1 MWQGVA
7 SRKVDK
13 YLVIMM
19 KKKEIGLL
27 CLVMLIFASCR
38 TAKHTV
44 EHYEARDSVVSQ
56 KIENRST
63 TIEWLK
69 ADTLSV
75 AIVIEQLDTA
85 GRVTTRAVVTKQR
98 KIDNYATKIDSI
110 SVSSEGK
117 QISQK
122 LVQKES
128 KPVRASSSLIWISF
142 ALGLI
147 ILVIFLVSKWL
158 RH

>member
-1 MWQGVA
+1 M
-7 SRKVDK
+7 
-13 YLVIMM
+13 I
-19 KKKEIGLL
+19 
-27 CLVMLIFASCR
+27 IFVSCR

-44 EHYEARDSVVSQ
+44 DHYEARDSVVAQ
-56 KIENRST
+56 KIEKRST

-98 KIDNYATKIDSI
+98 KIDNYATKIDSE

-117 QISQK
+117 QISHK

-128 KPVRASSSLIWISF
+128 TPVRASNSLIWISF

-147 ILVIFLVSKWL
+147 ILVIFLVSKWV
-158 RH
+158 RR

>member
-1 MWQGVA
+1 MA
-7 SRKVDK
+7 
-13 YLVIMM
+13 
-19 KKKEIGLL
+19 KKKEIGIM
-27 CLVMLIFASCR
+27 CLIMLIFVSCR

-44 EHYEARDSVVSQ
+44 EHYEARDSVESQ
-56 KIENRST
+56 KKENRST

-69 ADTLSV
+69 ADTMSI
-75 AIVIEQLDTA
+75 AIVIEQLDTV

-110 SVSSEGK
+110 SVSIEDK

-122 LVQKES
+122 LVKKES
-128 KPVRASSSLIWISF
+128 KPVRASSSIIRISF

-147 ILVIFLVSKWL
+147 ILVIFWVSKWL

>member
-1 MWQGVA
+1 MVKMA
-7 SRKVDK
+7 
-13 YLVIMM
+13 
-19 KKKEIGLL
+19 KKKEIGIL
-27 CLVMLIFASCR
+27 CLIMLIFVSCR
-38 TAKHTV
+38 SAKHTV
-44 EHYEARDSVVSQ
+44 EHYEAHDSVIAQ
-56 KIENRST
+56 RLENRAT

-69 ADTLSV
+69 ADTMSV
-75 AIVIEQLDTA
+75 AIVIEQLDTV

-98 KIDNYATKIDSI
+98 KIGNYATKIDSI

-147 ILVIFLVSKWL
+147 ILVIFLVITWL
-158 RH
+158 RR

>member
-1 MWQGVA
+1 MVNA
-7 SRKVDK
+7 
-13 YLVIMM
+13 M
-19 KKKEIGLL
+19 KKKEIGII
-27 CLVMLIFASCR
+27 CLIILIFVSCR
-38 TAKHTV
+38 TGKHTV

-69 ADTLSV
+69 ADTMSI
-75 AIVIEQLDTA
+75 AIVIEQLDTV

-98 KIDNYATKIDSI
+98 KIDNYATKIDSE
-110 SVSSEGK
+110 SVSSDNK

-122 LVQKES
+122 FAQKES
-128 KPVRASSSLIWISF
+128 KPVRATSSLFLISF
-142 ALGLI
+142 VTLVLL

-158 RH
+158 RR

>member
-1 MWQGVA
+1 MVKMA
-7 SRKVDK
+7 
-13 YLVIMM
+13 
-19 KKKEIGLL
+19 KKKEIGII
-27 CLVMLIFASCR
+27 CLIMLIFVSCR

-44 EHYEARDSVVSQ
+44 EHYEARDSVISQ

-69 ADTLSV
+69 ADTMSIV
-75 AIVIEQLDTA
+75 IVIEQLDTV
-85 GRVTTRAVVTKQR
+85 GRVTTRAIVTKQR

-142 ALGLI
+142 VTLVLL
-147 ILVIFLVSKWL
+147 ILVTILVSNSL
-158 RH
+158 RR

>member
-1 MWQGVA
+1 MVNA
-7 SRKVDK
+7 
-13 YLVIMM
+13 M
-19 KKKEIGLL
+19 KKKEIGII
-27 CLVMLIFASCR
+27 CLIMLIFVSCR

-69 ADTLSV
+69 ADTMSI
-75 AIVIEQLDTA
+75 AIVIEQLDTV

-98 KIDNYATKIDSI
+98 KIDNYAKKIDSI
-110 SVSSEGK
+110 SVSSEEK

-128 KPVRASSSLIWISF
+128 TPEKATSSLIRISF
-142 ALGLI
+142 VTLVLL
-147 ILVIFLVSKWL
+147 ILVITMVSKL
-158 RH
+158 VRR

>member
-1 MWQGVA
+1 M
-7 SRKVDK
+7 
-13 YLVIMM
+13 I
-19 KKKEIGLL
+19 KKKEIGIL
-27 CLVMLIFASCR
+27 CLILFNFVSCR

-63 TIEWLK
+63 TIECLK
-69 ADTLSV
+69 ADTMSI

-98 KIDNYATKIDSI
+98 KVDNYATKIDSVCFL
-110 SVSSEGK
+110 SDD
-117 QISQK
+117 K
-122 LVQKES
+122 LFSHKIAQKES
-128 KPVRASSSLIWISF
+128 TPVRASSSLIWISF

-147 ILVIFLVSKWL
+147 ILVIFLVSMWL
-158 RH
+158 RR

>member
-1 MWQGVA
+1 MVKMA
-7 SRKVDK
+7 
-13 YLVIMM
+13 
-19 KKKEIGLL
+19 KKKEIGII
-27 CLVMLIFASCR
+27 CLIMLIFVSCR

-44 EHYEARDSVVSQ
+44 ERYEASDSVISQ

-69 ADTLSV
+69 ADTMSI
-75 AIVIEQLDTA
+75 AIVIEQLDTV
-85 GRVTTRAVVTKQR
+85 GRVTTRAVVTKRR
-98 KIDNYATKIDSI
+98 KVDNYATKVDSI

-128 KPVRASSSLIWISF
+128 KPVRASCSLIWTSF
-142 ALGLI
+142 VTLVLL
-147 ILVIFLVSKWL
+147 ILVTILVSNSL
-158 RH
+158 RR

>member
-1 MWQGVA
+1 MVKMA
-7 SRKVDK
+7 
-13 YLVIMM
+13 
-19 KKKEIGLL
+19 KKKEIGII
-27 CLVMLIFASCR
+27 CLIMLIFVSCR

-44 EHYEARDSVVSQ
+44 DHYEARDSVVAQ
-56 KIENRST
+56 KIEKRST

-98 KIDNYATKIDSI
+98 KIDNYATKIDSE

-117 QISQK
+117 QISHK

-128 KPVRASSSLIWISF
+128 TPVRASNSLIWISF

-147 ILVIFLVSKWL
+147 ILVIFLVSKWV
-158 RH
+158 RR

>member
-1 MWQGVA
+1 
-7 SRKVDK
+7 
-13 YLVIMM
+13 
-19 KKKEIGLL
+19 
-27 CLVMLIFASCR
+27 MLIFVSCR

-44 EHYEARDSVVSQ
+44 EHYEARDSVISQ

-69 ADTLSV
+69 ADTMSI
-75 AIVIEQLDTA
+75 AIVIEQLDTV

-98 KIDNYATKIDSI
+98 KVDNYATKIDSVCFL
-110 SVSSEGK
+110 SDD
-117 QISQK
+117 K
-122 LVQKES
+122 LFSHKIAQKES
-128 KPVRASSSLIWISF
+128 TPVRASSSLIWISF

-158 RH
+158 RR

>member
-1 MWQGVA
+1 MA
-7 SRKVDK
+7 
-13 YLVIMM
+13 
-19 KKKEIGLL
+19 KKKEIGIM
-27 CLVMLIFASCR
+27 CLIMLIFVSCR

-44 EHYEARDSVVSQ
+44 EHYEARDSVESL
-56 KIENRST
+56 KKENRST

-69 ADTLSV
+69 ADTMSI
-75 AIVIEQLDTA
+75 AIVIEQLDTV
-85 GRVTTRAVVTKQR
+85 GRVTTRAVVAKQR

-110 SVSSEGK
+110 SISSEGK

-147 ILVIFLVSKWL
+147 ILVIFWVSKWL

>member
-1 MWQGVA
+1 MA
-7 SRKVDK
+7 
-13 YLVIMM
+13 
-19 KKKEIGLL
+19 KKKEIGII
-27 CLVMLIFASCR
+27 CLIMLIFVSCR

-44 EHYEARDSVVSQ
+44 ERYEARDSVISQ

-69 ADTLSV
+69 ADTMSI
-75 AIVIEQLDTA
+75 AIVIEQLDTV

-98 KIDNYATKIDSI
+98 KVDNYATKIDSVCFL
-110 SVSSEGK
+110 SDD
-117 QISQK
+117 K
-122 LVQKES
+122 LFSHKIAQKES
-128 KPVRASSSLIWISF
+128 TPVRASSSLIWISF

-158 RH
+158 RR

>member
-1 MWQGVA
+1 
-7 SRKVDK
+7 
-13 YLVIMM
+13 M
-19 KKKEIGLL
+19 KKKEIGII
-27 CLVMLIFASCR
+27 CLIMLIFASCR

-44 EHYEARDSVVSQ
+44 EHYEARDSIVAQ

-69 ADTLSV
+69 ADTMSV

-98 KIDNYATKIDSI
+98 KVDNYATKIDSE
-110 SVSSEGK
+110 SVSSESK

-122 LVQKES
+122 FAQKES
-128 KPVRASSSLIWISF
+128 TPEKATSSLYLISF

-147 ILVIFLVSKWL
+147 ILVIFLVSKKL
-158 RH
+158 RR

>member
-1 MWQGVA
+1 MA
-7 SRKVDK
+7 
-13 YLVIMM
+13 
-19 KKKEIGLL
+19 KKKEIGII
-27 CLVMLIFASCR
+27 CLIMLIFVSCR

-56 KIENRST
+56 KKENRST

-69 ADTLSV
+69 ADTMSI
-75 AIVIEQLDTA
+75 AIVIEQLDTV

-128 KPVRASSSLIWISF
+128 KAVRASSSLNWISF

-147 ILVIFLVSKWL
+147 ILVIFLVITWL
-158 RH
+158 RR

>member
-1 MWQGVA
+1 
-7 SRKVDK
+7 
-13 YLVIMM
+13 M
-19 KKKEIGLL
+19 KKKEIGIL
-27 CLVMLIFASCR
+27 CLILFIFVSCR
-38 TAKHTV
+38 TTKHTV

-63 TIEWLK
+63 KIEWLK
-69 ADTLSV
+69 ADTMSI
-75 AIVIEQLDTA
+75 AIVIEQLDTV

-98 KIDNYATKIDSI
+98 KIDNYATKIDSVCFL
-110 SVSSEGK
+110 SDD
-117 QISQK
+117 K
-122 LVQKES
+122 LFSHKIAQKES
-128 KPVRASSSLIWISF
+128 TPVRASSSLIWISF

>member
-1 MWQGVA
+1 MA
-7 SRKVDK
+7 
-13 YLVIMM
+13 
-19 KKKEIGLL
+19 KKKEIGII
-27 CLVMLIFASCR
+27 CLIMLIFVSCR

-44 EHYEARDSVVSQ
+44 EHYEARDSVASQ
-56 KIENRST
+56 KKENRST

-69 ADTLSV
+69 ADTMSI
-75 AIVIEQLDTA
+75 AIVIEQLDTV

-128 KPVRASSSLIWISF
+128 IPVRASSSLIWISF

-147 ILVIFLVSKWL
+147 ILVIFLGSKWL

>member
-1 MWQGVA
+1 MA
-7 SRKVDK
+7 
-13 YLVIMM
+13 
-19 KKKEIGLL
+19 KKKEIGII
-27 CLVMLIFASCR
+27 CLIMLIFVSCR

-44 EHYEARDSVVSQ
+44 DHYEARDSVVAQ
-56 KIENRST
+56 KIEKRST

-98 KIDNYATKIDSI
+98 KIDNYATKIDSE

-117 QISQK
+117 QISHK

-128 KPVRASSSLIWISF
+128 TPVRASNSLIWISF

-147 ILVIFLVSKWL
+147 ILVIFLVSKWV
-158 RH
+158 RR